1 MVMDIQKVDQA
12 GHRGF
17 DLFAKLK
24 RQYNENITVEKN
36 AEYQKHRGLERKQ
49 GEELD
54 DAVDRQGR
62 QILSYQCVGYDS
74 PNTEKKETIEQL
86 MTEGEFDQVLTA
98 AIVIKI
104 ILSLFGIKSSMF
116 GDAVSASTRTT
127 GGLSSMSLPRFG
139 SSPSASSGQK
149 LLATLAKTIG
159 LVKKLKKVRKR
170 GHRQSKRDSVSRVK
184 ERENAQQAAGRG
196 RSSSRGGQNSSSRSR
211 SRPPPQFRSAPKKG
225 NCLNCGLEHGS
236 KAEDCY
242 AFEKKCNNEP
252 CGKKG
257 HFERMCCKKKADE
270 GKAGGSG
277 SQSWEPR
284 GQPPGV
290 GGRRLGDTCRSDR
303 GSEWREESSDAFD
316 LVVLKRKGRV
326 EMERFDEGVVVV
338 EADAEVP
345 PPTEGGEERK
355 GLIVRRSGG
364 VWFPAQVVRQ
374 LKRRIDIVALK
385 PNSSGTGWEKE
396 SLTEVDDRKGNK
408 ILENFRF
415 SEGMQ
420 IPEDVISRVRG
431 G

>member
-149 LLATLAKTIG
+149 VQI
-159 LVKKLKKVRKR
+159 
-170 GHRQSKRDSVSRVK
+170 
-184 ERENAQQAAGRG
+184 AAD
-196 RSSSRGGQNSSSRSR
+196 
-211 SRPPPQFRSAPKKG
+211 PQIKM
-225 NCLNCGLEHGS
+225 
-236 KAEDCY
+236 D
-242 AFEKKCNNEP
+242 
-252 CGKKG
+252 
-257 HFERMCCKKKADE
+257 
-270 GKAGGSG
+270 
-277 SQSWEPR
+277 
-284 GQPPGV
+284 
-290 GGRRLGDTCRSDR
+290 
-303 GSEWREESSDAFD
+303 
-316 LVVLKRKGRV
+316 
-326 EMERFDEGVVVV
+326 
-338 EADAEVP
+338 
-345 PPTEGGEERK
+345 
-355 GLIVRRSGG
+355 
-364 VWFPAQVVRQ
+364 
-374 LKRRIDIVALK
+374 DI
-385 PNSSGTGWEKE
+385 NYDGI
-396 SLTEVDDRKGNK
+396 R
-408 ILENFRF
+408 
-415 SEGMQ
+415 
-420 IPEDVISRVRG
+420 
-431 G
+431 